1 MRYYSIEKD
10 IVDIKEDD
18 KRVSIVGTVV
28 RKNTTKYSMIVDDG
42 TGEIEVYTDT
52 LFGIGN
58 LVRVIGRIFKDDTSR
73 LSINAEIVQ
82 DFSGFDVALYQK
94 VRIMEGK
101 L

>member
-1 MRYYSIEKD
+1 MRYYGVEKD
-10 IVDIKEDD
+10 IVEIKEDD

-52 LFGIGN
+52 LFDIGN

>member
-1 MRYYSIEKD
+1 MRYYGVEKD
-10 IVDIKEDD
+10 IVEIKEDD

-52 LFGIGN
+52 LFDIGN

-82 DFSGFDVALYQK
+82 DFSGFDVVLYQK

>member
-1 MRYYSIEKD
+1 MRYRSVEKD
-10 IVDIKEDD
+10 IVEIKEDD

-52 LFGIGN
+52 LFDIGN

>member
-42 TGEIEVYTDT
+42 TGEIEIYTDT
-52 LFGIGN
+52 LFDIGN
-58 LVRVIGRIFKDDTSR
+58 LVRVVGRIFKDDTSR
-73 LSINAEIVQ
+73 LCINAEIIQ

>member
-10 IVDIKEDD
+10 IVEIKEDD

-52 LFGIGN
+52 LFDIGN

>member
-1 MRYYSIEKD
+1 M
-10 IVDIKEDD
+10 
-18 KRVSIVGTVV
+18 GTVV

-52 LFGIGN
+52 LFDIGN

>member
-10 IVDIKEDD
+10 IVEIKEDD

-42 TGEIEVYTDT
+42 TGEIEVYTET
-52 LFGIGN
+52 LFDIGN